1 MKNFVVISKED
12 SSDYFIVNST
22 ESCYDYFIVNDLNEL
37 ISEMYEVNLLE
48 GESFETV
55 KGYFFDNYIVFE
67 SDSEIKEVSN

>member
-37 ISEMYEVNLLE
+37 ISEMYEADLMN
-48 GESFETV
+48 GDSFETV
-55 KGYFFDNYIVFE
+55 KGYFFNNYIVFE
-67 SDSEIKEVSN
+67 SDSEIKEVGN